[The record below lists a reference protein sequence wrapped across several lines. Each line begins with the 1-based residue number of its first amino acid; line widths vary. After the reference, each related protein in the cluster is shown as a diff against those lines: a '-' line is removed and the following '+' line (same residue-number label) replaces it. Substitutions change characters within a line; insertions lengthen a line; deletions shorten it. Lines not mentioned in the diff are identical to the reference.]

1 MALHFNVKVI
11 RMFMKNKK
19 KAFTLIELIIVIAV
33 IAVLAAIAIPKFGEV
48 KKRANIKTD
57 IANAKVIADATTIL
71 LAEGK
76 LTAPQIGEERY
87 DLQVGSTEG
96 ESKYLT
102 EYLQS
107 VPKGALKKGGTFTVS
122 VRPGGEIIVWAY
134 ENNDGAVPVQI
145 FPKPSDVRGN
155 IYYEND

>member
-1 MALHFNVKVI
+1 
-11 RMFMKNKK
+11 MKNKK

-33 IAVLAAIAIPKFGEV
+33 IAILAAIAIPKFGEV
-48 KKRANIKTD
+48 RRNTSIKAD
-57 IANAKVIADATTIL
+57 IANAKVIADATTVL

-76 LTAPQIGEERY
+76 LTAPKDGEERY

-107 VPKGALKKGGTFTVS
+107 VPKGALTRGGTFTVS
-122 VRPGGEIIVWAY
+122 VRPDGEIIVWIY
-134 ENNDGAVPVQI
+134 ETEDGSPPVQI
-145 FPKPSDVRGN
+145 FPKPANVSGN